1 MSSIVLELLVLGI
14 LIVING
20 LFAMSE
26 LAVMSARKARLI
38 DMAQRGSRS
47 ARTALEL
54 AERPNRFLS
63 TVQVGIT
70 LIGVLAGA
78 FGGATLAR
86 VLSEL
91 FDRVP
96 LLAPYSDAL
105 GFGCVVLLITY
116 ASLVIGE
123 LVPKRLALLNPER
136 VAALVAGPM
145 RALSVVAAPVVRLLS
160 ASTSGVIAL
169 LGVKESKDPAVTE
182 EEIRIM
188 IEEGTRVGVFRLSEQ
203 DMVENVFDLDD
214 RRAEA
219 LMTPYTEIVWL
230 DVADSPDEITKVIAR
245 SGHASLPV
253 CHDSLDN
260 LLGVV
265 HVEDLLARALAGEPL
280 ALDTALHPPRFVPEN
295 APASRVVEMFK
306 NGEDHI
312 IFVIDEHGGIQGLV
326 TEHDLLEAIV
336 GSLPSSGQP
345 RRPEAVQRADGSW
358 LLDGLM
364 QIDDLKDLLGLDTLP
379 DEDLGG
385 YQTVGGFIMSQLGHI
400 PTTGARLRWGG
411 LCFEVVDMDGRRVDK
426 VLVMRAVAAP
436 ITEPRD

>member
-20 LFAMSE
+20 VFAMSE
-26 LAVMSARKARLI
+26 LAVMSARKARLV

-47 ARTALEL
+47 AATALEL
-54 AERPNRFLS
+54 AETPDRFLS

-86 VLSEL
+86 ALSEL
-91 FDRVP
+91 FDRVT

-105 GFGCVVLLITY
+105 GFSSVVLLITY

-123 LVPKRLALLNPER
+123 LVPKRLALLDPER

-145 RALSVVAAPVVRLLS
+145 RTLSVVVAPVVHLLS
-160 ASTSGVIAL
+160 ASTSGIIRL
-169 LGVKESKDPAVTE
+169 LGVQVSNAPAVTE

-188 IEEGTRVGVFRLSEQ
+188 IQEGTRVGVFRLSEQ
-203 DMVENVFDLDD
+203 DMVENVFDLDA

-219 LMTPYTEIVWL
+219 LMTPHTEIVWL
-230 DVADSPDEITKVIAR
+230 DVNDAPGQIAAALAASR
-245 SGHASLPV
+245 HASLPV
-253 CHDSLDN
+253 CRGSLDN

-265 HVEDLLARALAGEPL
+265 HVEDLLARVLSGEPL
-280 ALDTALHPPRFVPEN
+280 ALDAALHPLRFVPEN
-295 APASRVVEMFK
+295 APASRVVELFK

-312 IFVIDEHGGIQGLV
+312 IFVIDEHGGIQGLI

-336 GSLPSSGQP
+336 GSLPSSGQLDQ
-345 RRPEAVQRADGSW
+345 PEAVQRADGSW

-364 QIDDLKDLLGLDTLP
+364 QINDFKNLLNLDTLP
-379 DEDLGG
+379 GEGLGS
-385 YQTVGGFIMSQLGHI
+385 YHTLGGFIMSQLGHI
-400 PTTGARLRWGG
+400 PTTGASLRWGG
-411 LCFEVVDMDGRRVDK
+411 LRFEVVDMDGRRVDK
-426 VLVMRAVAAP
+426 ILVSSAHKTVYDESAN
-436 ITEPRD
+436 